1 MVNDLGRGALV
12 AEFML
17 LTARE
22 AEMVALVMTGIL
34 NSQIAA
40 ALGTGEKTVRKGD
53 HLSTS

>member
-1 MVNDLGRGALV
+1 VSDLGRGALV

-22 AEMVALVMTGIL
+22 AEMVAFVMTGIL
-34 NSQIAA
+34 NNQIAA